1 MLKKS
6 NKREEFQSRLLD
18 WFDRERRDLPWRS
31 KGKRDPYRVWL
42 AEIMLQQTTV
52 SAVIPYYLKFLA
64 DFPNM
69 ETLAK
74 AQLEEVLK
82 NWAGLGYYS
91 RARNLHKCA
100 KAIVD
105 EHKGAFPETEPELLT
120 LPGIGPYTAAAI
132 AAIAYGEKATV
143 VDGNIERVMS
153 RVFRV
158 KVALPK
164 SKPKLKKLAETL
176 TPDNRPG
183 DYAEALMDLGATVC
197 TPKNPKCQICPVENL
212 CQARAAGEEKL
223 LPTREKKA
231 QRPTRLGFV
240 YWLENEGEVLLRRRP
255 PKGLLGGMPEFPTS
269 PWELDFP
276 AVNDHAPAQINWQEC
291 EGEVTHTFSHFH
303 LILKVFKGLGNGGP
317 GEWVSKETLMDVGFP
332 SVMKKVALKVLGE
345 N

>member
-18 WFDRERRDLPWRS
+18 WFDRERRDLPWRN

-42 AEIMLQQTTV
+42 AEVMLQQTTV
-52 SAVIPYYLKFLA
+52 SVVIPYYLKFLA
-64 DFPNM
+64 RFPDLQ
-69 ETLAK
+69 TLAR
-74 AQLEEVLK
+74 ARLEEVLK

-100 KAIVD
+100 KVIVD
-105 EHKGAFPETEPELLT
+105 DFAGAFPKTEMELLK

-183 DYAEALMDLGATVC
+183 DYAEGLMDLGATVC
-197 TPKNPKCQICPVENL
+197 TPKNPECQICPVEDL
-212 CQARAAGEEKL
+212 CQARASGEEKL
-223 LPTREKKA
+223 LPAREKKA
-231 QRPTRLGFV
+231 QRPTRLGYV
-240 YWLENEGEVLLRRRP
+240 YWLEDEGKVLLRRRP

-269 PWELDFP
+269 PWEKGFP
-276 AVNDHAPAQINWQEC
+276 ALMDFAPAQINWQEC
-291 EGEVTHTFSHFH
+291 EGEVTHTFTHFY
-303 LILKVFKGLGNGGP
+303 LILKIFRGVGNGGP
-317 GEWVSKETLMDVGFP
+317 GAWVSKETLMDVGFP
-332 SVMKKVALKVLGE
+332 SVMKKVAVKVLGE
-345 N
+345 H